1 VSASLVDG
9 METPWQVSSSLWSL
23 STDATADATGRDGL
37 GMVIRA
43 AAGAESDPAPS
54 AQRTFTPPL
63 DLREAAEL
71 RFWLRSSRPADGS
84 ATRPFYLAFEATTEP
99 AAPGAQWRRFLEVR
113 QPDLWTLQRL
123 WLDDMPADL
132 RQAVGVL
139 RMASLDA
146 TIAFDAAVDD
156 LLAVRPEAVS
166 DVDAALLERFDG
178 MLDVPAI
185 LDLPESPGS
194 RTPPFI
200 LITPWSVL
208 PLERRTGTDEVVDNH
223 TDGGAFV
230 RPAPA
235 HIQLEYRVDAV
246 AGTRAAKARLVEAIV
261 SEVLTHQRLIAAN
274 APVTLE
280 PFVPSSEEA
289 ATIEPGRTPLFVRV
303 TNDVETGA
311 RRRLD
316 YAVPFVLAGPS
327 DGREAAEL
335 TSTP

>member
-1 VSASLVDG
+1 LSASLVDG
-9 METPWQVSSSLWSL
+9 MVTAWQASSPLWSL
-23 STDATADATGRDGL
+23 STDAAADATGRDGL
-37 GMVIRA
+37 GMMIRA
-43 AAGAESDPAPS
+43 AAGDEGDLAPS
-54 AQRTFTPPL
+54 AQRTYTPPL
-63 DLREAAEL
+63 DLRESDEL

-99 AAPGAQWRRFLEVR
+99 AAPPPWRRFLAVR
-113 QPDLWTLQRL
+113 QPDVWTLQRL

-132 RQAVGVL
+132 RPAVGVL
-139 RMASLDA
+139 RIASLDA

-156 LLAVRPEAVS
+156 LVAVRPEAVS
-166 DVDAALLERFDG
+166 DVDAALQECFDG

-185 LDLPESPGS
+185 LDLPENPGP

-208 PLERRTGTDEVVDNH
+208 PREPRTGTDEVVDNH
-223 TDGGAFV
+223 SEGGAFV

-235 HIQLEYRVDAV
+235 QVQLEYRIDVV
-246 AGTRAAKARLVEAIV
+246 ADTRADKARLVEAIV
-261 SEVLTHQRLIAAN
+261 GQLLTRRQLIAAN
-274 APVTLE
+274 VPLTLE

-289 ATIEPGRTPLFVRV
+289 ATIEPGRTPLFLRV
-303 TNDVETGA
+303 VTDVETGA
-311 RRRLD
+311 RRQLG

-327 DGREAAEL
+327 DGRETAEL